1 MGARPFSCQSSCLI
15 KKSTLKLIFPKKSVS
30 LQRSK
35 NSIIM
40 MTFEDIKHDGRLWA
54 VHYADEKLNEL
65 DKVFTQ
71 WNDAGWLLDFFRE
84 NFSDLVSYFKI
95 TRLDEAVYDTM
106 EDSDELACLI
116 MDINPEAN
124 LDELFRPLENT
135 RASEMRL
142 GREKARLKER
152 PKHASWLRIY
162 AIKLNPGIYVVTGGA
177 IKLTRTMEEREHTL
191 EELVK
196 LEKVRQYLVANDVID
211 DDSFTDFI
219 KEKG

>member
-1 MGARPFSCQSSCLI
+1 
-15 KKSTLKLIFPKKSVS
+15 
-30 LQRSK
+30 
-35 NSIIM
+35 M

-54 VHYADEKLNEL
+54 VHYSDEQLNEL

-71 WNDAGWLLDFFRE
+71 WNDAGWLLNFFRE
-84 NFSDLVSYFKI
+84 NFNDLVSYFKI

-106 EDSDELACLI
+106 EDSDELECLI

-142 GREKARLKER
+142 GREKARLKDR

-162 AIKLNPGIYVVTGGA
+162 AIKLNPGIYVVTGGT

-191 EELVK
+191 KELMK
-196 LEKVRQYLVANDVID
+196 LEKVRQYLVASNVID